1 MQLPKDPIKL
11 AVLTA
16 LAVAV
21 LALAVALSAVLSPFL
36 MAAALAYLLSGWV
49 SRLASAGVPRA
60 LAVLLVEVVFILL
73 VLSLAA
79 LVIPVLSHE
88 WPLLRDQLP
97 VLIQKL
103 QPVFAIGLAR
113 AWRPRHVAARQSRRA
128 SRSA

>member
-16 LAVAV
+16 LAMAV

-49 SRLASAGVPRA
+49 HRLASAGLPRA
-60 LAVLLVEVVFILL
+60 LAVLLVEGGFMVL

-79 LVIPVLSHE
+79 LVIPE
-88 WPLLRDQLP
+88 
-97 VLIQKL
+97 
-103 QPVFAIGLAR
+103 IGR
-113 AWRPRHVAARQSRRA
+113 AHV
-128 SRSA
+128 